1 MPPDQRLGELAAR
14 SFGVFTTEQVLAAGL
29 SPAQVTY
36 RLRTGR
42 WERLG
47 KGVYRLTGAP
57 RSAESALFA
66 ATMIHRGVASH
77 RSASRLLGLEHGA
90 LPVEVSAELR
100 TGHRQHGARVHR
112 TADLSPSDVTMVR
125 GIRTTNATRT
135 CIDMG
140 ARLDA
145 AQLHR
150 LVDRALHNG
159 LTTEDRLV
167 RRFLQLAR
175 RGRDGIATVRSV
187 LELVSP
193 QLGLVESDLETLL
206 VRLLDAAGLPPPDR
220 QVTVHT
226 AGQHFRLDFAYV
238 AQKIAVEC
246 DGFATHGTRLAFEDD
261 RRRQNL
267 LVLDGWRVLRF
278 TWRQVTGSPDWVAA
292 QVRRALQ
299 GAE

>member
-1 MPPDQRLGELAAR
+1 MSPDQRLGELAAR
-14 SFGVFTTEQVLAAGL
+14 TFGVFTTEQVLTAGL
-29 SPAQVTY
+29 SPDQVTY

-57 RSAESALFA
+57 KSPESHLFA
-66 ATMIHRGVASH
+66 ATVIHRGVASH
-77 RSASRLLGLEHGA
+77 RSAAWLHGLEQGV

-100 TGHRQHGARVHR
+100 TGHRRHGARVHR

-125 GIRTTNATRT
+125 GIRTTDATRT

-140 ARLDA
+140 ARLGE

-150 LVDRALHNG
+150 LVDRALHKG

-187 LELVSP
+187 LELISP
-193 QLGLVESDLETLL
+193 ELGLVESDLETLL
-206 VRLLDAAGLPPPDR
+206 VRLLNAAGLPPPDR

-226 AGQHFRLDFAYV
+226 AGQQFRLDFAYV

-246 DGFATHGTRLAFEDD
+246 DGFGTHGTRHAFEDD

-267 LVLDGWRVLRF
+267 LVLAGWRVLRF

-292 QVRRALQ
+292 QVRRALR
-299 GAE
+299 GAT